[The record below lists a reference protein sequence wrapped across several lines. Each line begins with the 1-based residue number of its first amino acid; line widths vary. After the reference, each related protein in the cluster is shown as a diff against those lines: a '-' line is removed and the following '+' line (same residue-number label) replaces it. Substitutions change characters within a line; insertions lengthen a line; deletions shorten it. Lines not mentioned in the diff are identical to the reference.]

1 MRMKI
6 AVDPVRTLVVDL
18 FVAQGAPP
26 AHAEIVADHLI
37 ESSRMGLHSH
47 GLIRVPQY
55 FDAVVSG
62 EIDPKAVPT
71 REQLGAAMCRLDG
84 QWGFGQ
90 VAAHVAA
97 DIACEL
103 ALASG
108 VSAVLARPPGRLWRG
123 GAYRAAIAG
132 RGLRALA
139 VC

>member
-1 MRMKI
+1 MKI
-6 AVDPVRTLVVDL
+6 AVGPVRTLLVEL
-18 FVAQGAPP
+18 FVAQGALP

-55 FDAVVSG
+55 FDAVASG
-62 EIDPKAVPT
+62 EIDPKAMPI
-71 REQLGAAMCRLDG
+71 REQLGAAMCQLDG

-103 ALASG
+103 RSEERRVG
-108 VSAVLARPPGRLWRG
+108 KEWRS
-123 GAYRAAIAG
+123 R
-132 RGLRALA
+132 RW
-139 VC
+139 